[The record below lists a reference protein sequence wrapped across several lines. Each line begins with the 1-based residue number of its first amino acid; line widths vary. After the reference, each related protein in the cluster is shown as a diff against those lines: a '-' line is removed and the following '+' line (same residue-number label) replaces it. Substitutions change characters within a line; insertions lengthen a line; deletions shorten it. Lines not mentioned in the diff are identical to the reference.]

1 MRGPRFRAAQHIS
14 GTFPM
19 NDRQGS
25 SVERWLVP
33 AAIIAFCIG
42 AWWVTTGFDRMPPIL
57 KRGIQPSDF
66 PQLIAGLIIFLTLLM
81 MIFDPVRMAERVS
94 GRAWSSM
101 VLMGVFALVTAVDFF
116 LALSVFAVGLAVLW
130 GERRPGI
137 LAMVGL
143 VVPAG
148 VFFLFDLAFR
158 IRFPR
163 GLLTSLWYG

>member
-1 MRGPRFRAAQHIS
+1 
-14 GTFPM
+14 M
-19 NDRQGS
+19 NDENGS
-25 SVERWLVP
+25 RIERWMVP
-33 AAIIAFCIG
+33 AAIIAFCAG

-81 MIFDPVRMAERVS
+81 MILDPVRVAERMS
-94 GRAWSSM
+94 GRVWSSM
-101 VLMGVFALVTAVDFF
+101 ALMGVFALGTWVDFF
-116 LALSVFAVGLAVLW
+116 LALAVFAVGLALLW
-130 GERRPGI
+130 GERRPSI
-137 LAMVGL
+137 LALVGF
-143 VVPAG
+143 VVPVA